1 MPSIPVYNQPQVNTT
16 AASGAKQQIGGT
28 SLRAFGASDTM
39 NDMAQLSGAVIK
51 EREQESERRAAEEAL
66 RAESQFQRE
75 LIQKQSELRQR
86 QGKNAEGVDA
96 EADEW
101 IASTAGKYLENIKD
115 PRAKQLFDQKAM
127 RARNNLLGWASGHVT
142 QQRETALEIE
152 WSSSKEV
159 AIDLAINDSRPE
171 IVQQSIKDIQQKN
184 AFQAQRKG
192 LGDEWIAAQNA
203 NDIGKLHSKILQNA
217 IDSDSMDGVA
227 GYLQSHGETMD
238 AGTKAKAEK
247 WLHKRQIY
255 EAAGA
260 YADSLIANGVPYSEA
275 LAGPRERFSGDDED
289 VYIARIKE
297 RYGEIEQQKRA
308 TERDLV
314 DALNRRL
321 YETGDITKVTDDD
334 IDSIA
339 AVNPA
344 RALDIKEQRERA
356 LELKAAGGD
365 YAKESDI
372 ETRQK
377 VDQMIMNGD
386 LTDPRQLAMY
396 RGSLDKDDY
405 SAAEK
410 LIEKRGLLDERGA
423 SGEYRELFPKEKGW
437 SEAEKEADRLRE
449 AQFLKDAADYVRD
462 THRPQ
467 DVKAF
472 AAAWARKGIVEGSG
486 YELPIIGRVGATEIT
501 QGEAAAAGK
510 KFVGD
515 KPLERNVITS
525 EFLDR
530 MDKKNRTVVRSGML
544 NGRRVVQYSDGSSE
558 YAE

>member
-16 AASGAKQQIGGT
+16 AAPGAKQQIGGT

-247 WLHKRQIY
+247 WLHKRQID
-255 EAAGA
+255 ETAGA
-260 YADSLIANGVPYSEA
+260 YADGLVANGVPYSEA
-275 LAGPRERFSGDDED
+275 LAGARERFSGDDED
-289 VYIARIKE
+289 KYIARIKE

-377 VDQMIMNGD
+377 VDQLIMNGD

-396 RGSLDKDDY
+396 RGSLDKGDY
-405 SAAEK
+405 SAAETLLK
-410 LIEKRGLLDERGA
+410 KQGLLDQSGA
-423 SGEYRELFPKEKGW
+423 RQAYRELLP
-437 SEAEKEADRLRE
+437 ADKQKKNYVETEEDRIRE
-449 AQFLKDAADYVRD
+449 AQFLKDAADFVRE

-467 DVKAF
+467 DMKAF
-472 AAAWARKGIVEGSG
+472 AADWNLKGRVKGTG
-486 YELPIIGRVGATEIT
+486 YELPVIGVVGAKTIT
-501 QGEAAAAGK
+501 QGEAAATGVQ
-510 KFVGD
+510 FEPE
-515 KPLERNVITS
+515 KPLPRNVITQDY
-525 EFLDR
+525 LDR
-530 MDKKNRTVVRSGML
+530 RQQKTVVRTGIH
-544 NGRRVVQYSDGSSE
+544 NGRKVVQYSDGSTE
-558 YAE
+558 YAQ